1 MAPPSAIASLPP
13 LPTASSSQGI
23 YASEDHEVL
32 ESNYLR
38 FQRTLLTAVDGQMT
52 EIEAKLREK
61 ENAVK
66 MTEGEKKEIGVELY
80 KAKKEMGKLNEGL
93 GKVRNILQ
101 QNEADRKI
109 LETDREAAEREI
121 ARMIEHN
128 KSLANSL
135 EDGRRRLDDSSTK
148 LGQMGQVN
156 AAYFSSIKIQR
167 RVEEKLKKEL
177 ELTEERRK
185 ATEVEMEELKKRNEG
200 LLKSKQEL
208 EDLLTGQ
215 RGETTMAQGALHKM
229 QRELRELA
237 HSKRSLEKNWE
248 DAIAAMA
255 KRDATFQL
263 VEDSKDKMK
272 EKLMVAENEFR
283 VMKAEKMEL
292 ERNLR
297 EKELECQGLHNTV
310 ASLRGTVN
318 STDSKSRDIRGEL
331 VEAQVAESLY
341 RQELDRVNKHHE
353 IALEE
358 LERKTSTVSELKAR
372 LDALKQHF
380 EEKTRNETVM
390 QIAKKEEQ
398 IEAQAAAQVR
408 LMTREEEAKNVNL
421 RHDNADLRIEMRVLQ
436 SMVSELRQERDAFK
450 DRYEQINSHY
460 VHLYDESKHIIYALE
475 RKEHDVNM
483 LKSQIHEHKRGRLHF
498 VFKQDFI
505 AQMLTLPDGF
515 LVDKSRSYLMELQ
528 SVQKE
533 LAAAHAENE
542 RLQNLWLQSQKS
554 NLKGKESTTALEKD
568 NQFFKTQLGITDT
581 IRAKTA
587 NEIAEAKKEAI
598 EQKLEASKLYN
609 ELKKLQPVLEELK
622 TKNVALEKQLIE
634 ARTQLEENG
643 LNHTTSSQMLKTEIR
658 RLYADRS
665 DVRKAR
671 MADERATHG
680 LERKYVLAREM
691 VDKLKAERYELQ
703 KTNYELKNR
712 AEQMERRYFD
722 AKAQSRRNVE
732 GSKSDLG
739 TRISSAESK
748 STDRPAW
755 ASFSST
761 PGGGVDKNAKEP
773 PPTITTPGGRSVIQ
787 GIHENGKEQLNDIPD
802 LQAWRL
808 KIETLTSERQYL
820 MNENDMLKH
829 RTSELSSR
837 VATLE
842 KHLADMQ
849 QRWKTLER
857 EREQQQAQ
865 LKTFV
870 NRCSRAEK
878 VAAHLEKQFK
888 EARPN
893 SKIDYQMLTEA
904 EPSTQLL
911 AALMPRVQSS

>member
-1 MAPPSAIASLPP
+1 
-13 LPTASSSQGI
+13 
-23 YASEDHEVL
+23 
-32 ESNYLR
+32 
-38 FQRTLLTAVDGQMT
+38 
-52 EIEAKLREK
+52 
-61 ENAVK
+61 
-66 MTEGEKKEIGVELY
+66 
-80 KAKKEMGKLNEGL
+80 MGKLNEGL

-121 ARMIEHN
+121 ARKIEHN

-135 EDGRRRLDDSSTK
+135 EDARRRLDDSSTK

-185 ATEVEMEELKKRNEG
+185 ATEAEMEELKKRNEG

-272 EKLMVAENEFR
+272 EKLMGVENEFR

-310 ASLRGTVN
+310 ASLRGAVN
-318 STDSKSRDIRGEL
+318 STDSKSRDIRSEL

-372 LDALKQHF
+372 IDALKQHF
-380 EEKTRNETVM
+380 EEKIRNETVM

-408 LMTREEEAKNVNL
+408 IMTREEEAKNVNL
-421 RHDNADLRIEMRVLQ
+421 RHDNADLRIEMRALQ
-436 SMVSELRQERDAFK
+436 TMVSELRQERDAFK

-460 VHLYDESKHIIYALE
+460 VRLYDESKHIIYALE

-483 LKSQIHEHKRGRLHF
+483 LKSQIHEHKR
-498 VFKQDFI
+498 
-505 AQMLTLPDGF
+505 
-515 LVDKSRSYLMELQ
+515 VDKSSSYLMELQ
-528 SVQKE
+528 IVQKE

-554 NLKGKESTTALEKD
+554 NLKGKESATALEKD
-568 NQFFKTQLGITDT
+568 NQFLKTQLGITDT

-587 NEIAEAKKEAI
+587 NEISEAKKEAI

-609 ELKKLQPVLEELK
+609 ELKKLQPVLDELK

-634 ARTQLEENG
+634 ARTQLEEND

-703 KTNYELKNR
+703 KANYELKNR

-722 AKAQSRRNVE
+722 AKAQSRRNTE
-732 GSKSDLG
+732 GSKSDIG

-755 ASFSST
+755 ASFAST

-787 GIHENGKEQLNDIPD
+787 GTQENGKEQLNDIPD